1 MPERLFNA
9 EFYQFI
15 TKVLIPA
22 IIGISL
28 KLSIQMKRTKLSW
41 INVFLSYTT
50 GITTAYL
57 FSRIINTNV
66 PDDYSSVLIAIIA
79 ISSEKIGE
87 FLVYR
92 FRVDD
97 FLSAVFEALKEV
109 IIKSINK

>member
-1 MPERLFNA
+1 MPDRILNA

-28 KLSIQMKRTKLSW
+28 KLSIQMRRTKLSF
-41 INVFLSYTT
+41 INVFLSYAT
-50 GITTAYL
+50 GITTAYI
-57 FSRIINTNV
+57 FSSIINIHV
-66 PDDYSSVLIAIIA
+66 PENYRSIFIAIIA

-87 FLVYR
+87 FLVYK

-97 FLSAVFEALKEV
+97 FLAAILDAFKQV
-109 IIKSINK
+109 IIKMINK